1 MCPILGTHVVLHRQ
15 SFERMP
21 APDQIC
27 VSFVKERVRLT
38 SAGETREVSEAEH
51 LRWVLDGARFEQM
64 RAQAPEVVSEDR
76 GPKPLPLVFGEY
88 YLLAPIGRGCFGEV
102 FAAWDPVCRERVAV
116 KVLHRS
122 DAWSLQDFKN
132 EFRRLVNLHEEGLCA
147 PEELVCADTRA
158 ALVMR
163 LIAGREIDSVF
174 AEAGGQRGAIA
185 DSERLRGLV
194 VSFATALA
202 HLHSGGLM
210 HMDLKPGNVLV
221 NADDQVLLLD
231 FGLSRLRRQVS
242 AGANISGSP
251 LYMAPEQLLRKAP
264 TPAVD
269 LYALGVLLFTA
280 LTGVHPFEGAV
291 PDRVFARL
299 YEPAPSL
306 AKRRPGVEK
315 LWSQIVDGL
324 LEHTPERRLGV
335 STLLRLLDAERPQ
348 VVAARTLVG
357 RSRELEV
364 LHACWEQVCDAVPS
378 LVLVAGEPG
387 VGKSELVR
395 SFCDELRADHAV
407 VWGPCY
413 ESESF
418 PYKTVDVLV
427 EGLVGLIEGD
437 EERRSEV
444 RKLPGIERLAQVAP
458 ALAFVSAGVPVAE
471 LGDAALGCRGE
482 AFAALV
488 SLVAERTPLCLVIDD
503 AQWGDA
509 DSADLLAPLLT
520 SPNLRRVMIVFSH
533 RTRVWEMSPFGR
545 ALESQIAKGLPCALT
560 RLELQVLASSEAE
573 SWLRSRLPPE
583 IDEQQRAQALSR
595 AKGRPDL
602 LAAYARLLVEG
613 RGVPGEQD
621 LLEHWLAD
629 LGSDVRCFVDTVA
642 IAGAPIELSAVI
654 RASGRDAP
662 SRRVLR
668 FLRWR
673 RVLMFDHRG
682 GRRRISIAHSRM
694 QETLLERVGPQSLRA
709 CYSDLADVLLF
720 DGAREPARIAHYLHR
735 AGRLA
740 EAEELGRRGAAE
752 AEKAGAFTQVADSL
766 RLVLYTGC
774 SDPEERARVEERRAQ
789 ALAAAGR
796 GLEAGEIYLQ
806 LAGERASPVESRELR
821 RHAVEAWLTGGEVE
835 RGLQVL
841 GPLLREL
848 RLPRLRRGRRGFL
861 RAAMLVLRLIL
872 GARRLQLSPV
882 EDPRAGERADTC
894 WVGIKGLIFVDTGLA
909 MPLMIDGLVAAAQSG
924 SRLRFGRAMG
934 LVAAMLGDLPGLRG
948 STADWL
954 DTIETWSPE
963 EPYLAAT
970 LPLWR
975 SIRAQAQGDLIC
987 AREHGLLALERL
999 AAIKDASWERVQ
1011 AASCAARALRN
1022 QGEFVACA
1030 ELSRAQLRS
1039 AERRGDRYAQ
1049 ALFRLLPIQPV
1060 IARGGLGEARTALR
1074 WISEHWMRGSYTV
1087 QSFYIMVER
1096 GYADLYEGNPRAAA
1110 SRWLAGRWAYRR
1122 SGAHLISFSRIER
1135 RILEGR
1141 IGLALG
1147 VRDGGLMAVE
1157 KIVAKLRGEGTLEA
1171 LGNSELMDAALAAG
1185 TGESKRAEAALHRAI
1200 DAFSAAGILMER
1212 EAARFRLA
1220 ELCGDAEEA
1229 RDAQAQM
1236 RRLGAGSPERW
1247 AQVIAPGFAA
1257 RHSG

>member
-1 MCPILGTHVVLHRQ
+1 MR
-15 SFERMP
+15 RMS
-21 APDQIC
+21 APQIR
-27 VSFVKERVRLT
+27 VSFVEERVRLT
-38 SAGETREVSEAEH
+38 LAEQTWELSHAEH
-51 LRWVLDGARFEQM
+51 LRWVMGGAHFEQLCSSGV
-64 RAQAPEVVSEDR
+64 ASEE
-76 GPKPLPLVFGEY
+76 GGAEPLPLVFGEY
-88 YLLAPIGRGCFGEV
+88 FLLAPIGRGSFGEV
-102 FAAWDPVCRERVAV
+102 FAAWDPVCRESVAV
-116 KVLHRS
+116 KILHRL

-132 EFRRLVNLHEEGLCA
+132 EFRRLVSFTDEGLCA
-147 PEELVCADTRA
+147 PEELVCAGTRA

-163 LIAGREIDSVF
+163 LIAGREIHLVL
-174 AEAGGQRGAIA
+174 AEAGGQWGALA
-185 DSERLRGLV
+185 DPDRFRDLV
-194 VSFATALA
+194 VSFATALT

-210 HMDLKPGNVLV
+210 HMDLTPGNVLAC
-221 NADDQVLLLD
+221 ADDRVSLLD

-242 AGANISGSP
+242 ADANIAGSP

-269 LYALGVLLFTA
+269 LYALGILLFMA
-280 LTGVHPFEGAV
+280 LTGEHPFERAA

-306 AKRRPGVEK
+306 STRRPEVPK

-324 LEHTPERRLGV
+324 LEYAPERRLGV
-335 STLLRLLDAERPQ
+335 SALLRLLAAPQPQ
-348 VVAARTLVG
+348 VVAAQTLVG

-364 LHACWEQVCDAVPS
+364 LGACWREVCDAVPS
-378 LVLVAGEPG
+378 LVLITGEPG

-395 SFCDELRADHAV
+395 SFCDELRGDHAV

-427 EGLVGLIEGD
+427 EGLVALLVGD
-437 EERRSEV
+437 EEGREAA
-444 RKLPGIERLAQVAP
+444 RKLPGLAGLAQVAP
-458 ALAFVSAGVPVAE
+458 ALAFVSAGLSTEA
-471 LGDAALGCRGE
+471 GDAALGSRGE
-482 AFAALV
+482 GFAALV
-488 SLVAERTPLCLVIDD
+488 SLVAERRPLVLVIDD

-520 SPNLRRVMIVFSH
+520 SPNLRRVMIIFSQ
-533 RTRVWEMSPFGR
+533 RTRVWETSPFGR
-545 ALESQIAKGLPCALT
+545 ALESQIAKGLPCAVT
-560 RLELQVLASSEAE
+560 RLELQALAPSEAE
-573 SWLRSRLPPE
+573 SWLRSRLPAE
-583 IDEQQRAQALSR
+583 IDEQQIAEALR
-595 AKGRPDL
+595 LAKGRPDL
-602 LAAYARLLVEG
+602 LGAYARLLVEG
-613 RGVPGEQD
+613 RGVPGEHA
-621 LLEHWLAD
+621 LLEQWLAD
-629 LGSDVRCFVDTVA
+629 LGSDVRHFVDTVA

-654 RASGRDAP
+654 RASGEAAP
-662 SRRVLR
+662 SRRALR

-682 GRRRISIAHSRM
+682 GRRRVSIAHSRM
-694 QETLLERVGPQSLRA
+694 QETLLERVQPECLRA
-709 CYSDLADVLLF
+709 RYSELADVLLAA
-720 DGAREPARIAHYLHR
+720 GAREPARIAHYLHR
-735 AGRLA
+735 AGRFGQA
-740 EAEELGRRGAAE
+740 QELGLRGAAE

-774 SDPEERARVEERRAQ
+774 NDADERARVEGRRAE

-796 GLEAGEIYLQ
+796 GLEAGEIYLK
-806 LAGERASPVESRELR
+806 LAIDTASPEESRELR
-821 RHAVEAWLTGGEVE
+821 RRAVEAWLTVGEVE

-848 RLPRLRRGRRGFL
+848 RLPRLRRGRRGFP
-861 RAAMLVLRLIL
+861 RAALLVLRLLL
-872 GARRLQLSPV
+872 GARRLTLSSV
-882 EDPRAGERADTC
+882 EDPQAAERADTC

-909 MPLMIDGLVAAAQSG
+909 MPLMIDGLVQAASSG
-924 SRLRFGRAMG
+924 SRVRFGRAMG
-934 LVAAMLGDLPGLRG
+934 LVAAMLGDLPGLRR

-954 DTIETWSPE
+954 DTIEAWSPD

-999 AAIKDASWERVQ
+999 EAIKDASWERVQ
-1011 AASCAARALRN
+1011 AASSAARALRN

-1049 ALFRLLPIQPV
+1049 VLFRLVPIQPV
-1060 IARGGLGEARTALR
+1060 IARGGLSEARTALS
-1074 WISEHWMRGSYTV
+1074 WIAEHWMRGSYTV

-1096 GYADLYEGNPRAAA
+1096 GYADLYQGNPGVAA

-1147 VRDGGLMAVE
+1147 ARHVGLMAVE
-1157 KIVAKLRGEGTLEA
+1157 KIIAKLRGEGTLEA
-1171 LGNSELMDAALAAG
+1171 LGNSELMDAALAA
-1185 TGESKRAEAALHRAI
+1185 RAGDRERAQLVLGRAI
-1200 DAFSAAGILMER
+1200 HAFSSAGILMER
-1212 EAARFRLA
+1212 EAARLRLA
-1220 ELCGDAEEA
+1220 ELCGDADGA
-1229 RDAQAQM
+1229 RDALAQM

-1247 AQVIAPGFAA
+1247 AQVIAPGFAE
-1257 RHSG
+1257 RSSG